1 MHDMPDTDD
10 ADAAAER
17 FWPEEFKWVIKDD
30 LKKAYK
36 VGLEKEKPFAA
47 IYQRYYADR
56 FDSYEAFADRLAEGA
71 TIGAENGADGVLE
84 EIHGSIR
91 RNALLPEIL
100 LYAVYFP
107 PQPFDEKLKTSLHR
121 EVFEEF
127 RANLIYR
134 HIYEDHYETRLP
146 FDEFIDHIA
155 RQVVV
160 GAMNGADK
168 ALGDIYRAFLFA
180 SPLPAF
186 SPKAPQGSL
195 NPAVLCQGNQVEET
209 RVKGIKMS

>member
-1 MHDMPDTDD
+1 MHDLPDTDD
-10 ADAAAER
+10 ADAASER
-17 FWPEEFKWVIKDD
+17 YWPEEYKWVIKED
-30 LKKAYK
+30 LKKA
-36 VGLEKEKPFAA
+36 VTMGLVEEKPFTA
-47 IYQRYYADR
+47 IYQRNYADR
-56 FDSYEAFADRLAEGA
+56 FESYEAFADRLAEGV
-71 TIGAENGADGVLE
+71 TIGAENGVDDVLE
-84 EIHGSIR
+84 EIQRCIR
-91 RNALLPEIL
+91 RNVPLPEPR
-100 LYAVYFP
+100 LYNVYFQ

-127 RANLIYR
+127 RANPIYR

-146 FDEFIDHIA
+146 FDEFIDHLA

-186 SPKAPQGSL
+186 RRRPR
-195 NPAVLCQGNQVEET
+195 
-209 RVKGIKMS
+209 RVR